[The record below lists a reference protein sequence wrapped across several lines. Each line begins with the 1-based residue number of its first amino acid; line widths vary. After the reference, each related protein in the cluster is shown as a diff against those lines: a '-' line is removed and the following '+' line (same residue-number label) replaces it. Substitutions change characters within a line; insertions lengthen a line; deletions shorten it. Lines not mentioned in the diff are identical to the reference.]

1 MAKSKTA
8 VIVLLVPLILISGL
22 SIAHSDSNTGF
33 VTPYSGTPEYEYL
46 SAPETA
52 SASQLS
58 QPIGQELADQIAT
71 AMNFNKSDSL
81 TNLQY
86 IEFVSGGGVNGD
98 PVRAVLLGQA
108 VNLFINND
116 GFPLYSNVDGVVT
129 TSVLSSLGL
138 MVNPSGSL
146 ESLANS
152 ESPAKQ
158 VNQDLAPGS
167 AGYMGTWCR
176 DNGCQSSIDALYQT
190 PYTSEVV
197 LGAISQDLSVP
208 VQLVTNTKNGSSV
221 KVGMSMTPSIWL
233 VNFILLYVLNPKL
246 AALMPSHWEPIPAS
260 VANALK
266 LYGGQVPFS
275 QFASELPSYESLLS
289 IFAGKE
295 VRGSGPPPAGPALQA
310 ELNQPK
316 SVAVDAAG
324 NVYIAD
330 AGNGVIE
337 KVTPGGDLSVIAG
350 GGATPPSTTP
360 GPATSA
366 ALSFPSGVAVDANGN
381 VYIADAGNNV
391 IEKVTPDGDLSV
403 IAGGGA
409 TPPSTTP
416 GPATSAQLISPSGV
430 AVDAAGNVHI
440 ADTGNNVIEKV
451 TPDGDLSV
459 IAGGGGTLPSTTSGP
474 ATSALLN
481 GPRGVAVDTAG
492 NVYIADTGNNFVEV
506 VDFVSGRISLLA
518 GGGGTTPQASQ
529 ASNSWDGHFGLGT
542 NIALNG
548 PRGVAVDASGIVYI
562 ADTGNNV
569 IERVTS
575 SILSVVAGGG
585 TASPSP
591 LGPATHKL
599 LNAPNGVAVVP
610 SGTLYIADTDH
621 DVVERIQGIM
631 TARAR
636 QLRFT
641 G

>member
-52 SASQLS
+52 STSQLS

-316 SVAVDAAG
+316 SVAVDADG

-330 AGNGVIE
+330 AGNQVIE
-337 KVTPGGDLSVIAG
+337 KVTPDGNLSVIAG
-350 GGATPPSTTP
+350 GGA
-360 GPATSA
+360 
-366 ALSFPSGVAVDANGN
+366 AL
-381 VYIADAGNNV
+381 
-391 IEKVTPDGDLSV
+391 
-403 IAGGGA
+403 
-409 TPPSTTP
+409 PSTTP
-416 GPATSAQLISPSGV
+416 GPATSAQLNSPSGV
-430 AVDAAGNVHI
+430 AADRAGNVYI
-440 ADTGNNVIEKV
+440 ADTGNNFVEVV
-451 TPDGDLSV
+451 TLDGNLKV
-459 IAGGGGTLPSTTSGP
+459 IAGGGATLPSTTPGP
-474 ATSALLN
+474 ATSASLN
-481 GPRGVAVDTAG
+481 SPRGVAVDTVG

>member
-98 PVRAVLLGQA
+98 PVKAVLLGQA

-330 AGNGVIE
+330 AGNNVIE
-337 KVTPGGDLSVIAG
+337 KVTPDGNLSVIAG

-360 GPATSA
+360 GLATSA
-366 ALSFPSGVAVDANGN
+366 QLLSPNGVAVDANGN
-381 VYIADAGNNV
+381 VYIADTGNGV
-391 IEKVTPDGDLSV
+391 IEKVTPGGDLS
-403 IAGGGA
+403 I
-409 TPPSTTP
+409 
-416 GPATSAQLISPSGV
+416 
-430 AVDAAGNVHI
+430 
-440 ADTGNNVIEKV
+440 
-451 TPDGDLSV
+451 
-459 IAGGGGTLPSTTSGP
+459 IAGGGGTLPSTIPGL
-474 ATSALLN
+474 ATSVTLN
-481 GPRGVAVDTAG
+481 TPRGVAVDTAG

-529 ASNSWDGHFGLGT
+529 ASNDWDGHFGLGT

>member
-98 PVRAVLLGQA
+98 PVKAVLLGQA

-316 SVAVDAAG
+316 SVAVDA
-324 NVYIAD
+324 
-330 AGNGVIE
+330 
-337 KVTPGGDLSVIAG
+337 
-350 GGATPPSTTP
+350 
-360 GPATSA
+360 
-366 ALSFPSGVAVDANGN
+366 NGN

-391 IEKVTPDGDLSV
+391 IEKVTPDGNLSV
-403 IAGGGA
+403 IAGGG
-409 TPPSTTP
+409 TLTPSTVA
-416 GPATSAQLISPSGV
+416 GPATSVALNSPSGV
-430 AVDAAGNVHI
+430 AVDAAGNVYI
-440 ADTGNNVIEKV
+440 ADTGNNFVEIV
-451 TPDGDLSV
+451 TPDGNLKV

-506 VDFVSGRISLLA
+506 VDFVSGHISLLA

-529 ASNSWDGHFGLGT
+529 ASNDWDGHFGLGT

-610 SGTLYIADTDH
+610 SGTLYIADTNH
-621 DVVERIQGIM
+621 DVVERVQGIM

>member
-98 PVRAVLLGQA
+98 PVKAVLLGQA

-330 AGNGVIE
+330 AGN
-337 KVTPGGDLSVIAG
+337 
-350 GGATPPSTTP
+350 
-360 GPATSA
+360 
-366 ALSFPSGVAVDANGN
+366 
-381 VYIADAGNNV
+381 NV
-391 IEKVTPDGDLSV
+391 IEKVTPDGNLSV

-409 TPPSTTP
+409 LTPSTVA
-416 GPATSAQLISPSGV
+416 GPATLVALNGPSGV
-430 AVDAAGNVHI
+430 AVDAAGNVYI
-440 ADTGNNVIEKV
+440 ADTGNNFVEIV
-451 TPDGDLSV
+451 TPDGNLKV

-506 VDFVSGRISLLA
+506 VDFVSGHISLLA

-529 ASNSWDGHFGLGT
+529 ASNDWDGHFGLGT

-610 SGTLYIADTDH
+610 SGTLYIADTNH
-621 DVVERIQGIM
+621 DVVERVQGIM

>member
-98 PVRAVLLGQA
+98 PVKAVLLGQA

-316 SVAVDAAG
+316 SVAVDA
-324 NVYIAD
+324 
-330 AGNGVIE
+330 
-337 KVTPGGDLSVIAG
+337 
-350 GGATPPSTTP
+350 
-360 GPATSA
+360 
-366 ALSFPSGVAVDANGN
+366 NGN

-391 IEKVTPDGDLSV
+391 IEKVTPDGNLSV

-409 TPPSTTP
+409 LTPSTVA
-416 GPATSAQLISPSGV
+416 GPATLVALNGPSGV
-430 AVDAAGNVHI
+430 AVDAAGNVYI
-440 ADTGNNVIEKV
+440 ADTGNNFVEIV
-451 TPDGDLSV
+451 TPDGNLKV

-506 VDFVSGRISLLA
+506 VDFVSGHISLLA

-529 ASNSWDGHFGLGT
+529 ASNDWDGHFGLGT

-610 SGTLYIADTDH
+610 SGTLYIADTNH
-621 DVVERIQGIM
+621 DVVERVQGIM

>member
-52 SASQLS
+52 STSQLS

-316 SVAVDAAG
+316 SVAVDADG

-330 AGNGVIE
+330 AGNQVIE
-337 KVTPGGDLSVIAG
+337 KVTPDGNLSVIAG
-350 GGATPPSTTP
+350 GGA
-360 GPATSA
+360 
-366 ALSFPSGVAVDANGN
+366 AL
-381 VYIADAGNNV
+381 
-391 IEKVTPDGDLSV
+391 
-403 IAGGGA
+403 
-409 TPPSTTP
+409 PSTTP
-416 GPATSAQLISPSGV
+416 GPATSAQLNSPSGV
-430 AVDAAGNVHI
+430 AADRAGNVYI
-440 ADTGNNVIEKV
+440 ADTGNNFVEVV
-451 TPDGDLSV
+451 TLDGNLKV
-459 IAGGGGTLPSTTSGP
+459 IAGGGATLPSTTPGP
-474 ATSALLN
+474 ATSASLN
-481 GPRGVAVDTAG
+481 SPRGVAVDTVG

-506 VDFVSGRISLLA
+506 VDFVSGHISLLA

>member
-98 PVRAVLLGQA
+98 PVKAVLLGQA

-337 KVTPGGDLSVIAG
+337 KVTPDGNLSVIAG
-350 GGATPPSTTP
+350 GGALTPSTVA
-360 GPATSA
+360 GPATLV
-366 ALSFPSGVAVDANGN
+366 ALNG
-381 VYIADAGNNV
+381 
-391 IEKVTPDGDLSV
+391 
-403 IAGGGA
+403 
-409 TPPSTTP
+409 
-416 GPATSAQLISPSGV
+416 PSGV
-430 AVDAAGNVHI
+430 AVDAAGNVYI
-440 ADTGNNVIEKV
+440 ADTGNNFVEIV
-451 TPDGDLSV
+451 TPDGNLKV

-506 VDFVSGRISLLA
+506 VDFVSGHISLLA

-529 ASNSWDGHFGLGT
+529 ASNDWDGHFGLGT

-610 SGTLYIADTDH
+610 SGTLYIADTNH
-621 DVVERIQGIM
+621 DVVERVQGIM

>member
-52 SASQLS
+52 STSQLS

-316 SVAVDAAG
+316 SVAVDADG

-330 AGNGVIE
+330 AGNQVIE
-337 KVTPGGDLSVIAG
+337 KVTPDGNLSVIAG
-350 GGATPPSTTP
+350 GGA
-360 GPATSA
+360 
-366 ALSFPSGVAVDANGN
+366 AL
-381 VYIADAGNNV
+381 
-391 IEKVTPDGDLSV
+391 
-403 IAGGGA
+403 
-409 TPPSTTP
+409 PSTTP
-416 GPATSAQLISPSGV
+416 GPATSAQLNSPSGV
-430 AVDAAGNVHI
+430 AADRAGNVYI
-440 ADTGNNVIEKV
+440 ADTGNNFVEVV
-451 TPDGDLSV
+451 TLDGNLKV
-459 IAGGGGTLPSTTSGP
+459 IAGGGATLPSTTSGP
-474 ATSALLN
+474 ATSASLN
-481 GPRGVAVDTAG
+481 SPRGVAVDTVG

>member
-98 PVRAVLLGQA
+98 PVKAVLLGQA

-337 KVTPGGDLSVIAG
+337 KVTPDGDLSVIAG
-350 GGATPPSTTP
+350 GGATLPSTTP

-391 IEKVTPDGDLSV
+391 IEKVTPDGNLSV

-409 TPPSTTP
+409 LTPSTVA
-416 GPATSAQLISPSGV
+416 GPATSA
-430 AVDAAGNVHI
+430 A
-440 ADTGNNVIEKV
+440 
-451 TPDGDLSV
+451 
-459 IAGGGGTLPSTTSGP
+459 
-474 ATSALLN
+474 LN
-481 GPRGVAVDTAG
+481 GPSGVAVDTAG

-506 VDFVSGRISLLA
+506 VDFVSGHISLLA

-529 ASNSWDGHFGLGT
+529 ASNDWDGHFGLGT

-610 SGTLYIADTDH
+610 SGTLYIADTNH
-621 DVVERIQGIM
+621 DVVERVQGIM

>member
-197 LGAISQDLSVP
+197 LGAFSQDLSVP

-337 KVTPGGDLSVIAG
+337 KVTPG
-350 GGATPPSTTP
+350 
-360 GPATSA
+360 
-366 ALSFPSGVAVDANGN
+366 
-381 VYIADAGNNV
+381 
-391 IEKVTPDGDLSV
+391 GDLSV

>member
-98 PVRAVLLGQA
+98 PVKAVLLGQA

-337 KVTPGGDLSVIAG
+337 KVTPDGDLSVIAG
-350 GGATPPSTTP
+350 GGATLPSTTP

-391 IEKVTPDGDLSV
+391 IEKVTPDGNLSV

-409 TPPSTTP
+409 LTPSTVA
-416 GPATSAQLISPSGV
+416 GPATLVALNGPSGV
-430 AVDAAGNVHI
+430 AVDA
-440 ADTGNNVIEKV
+440 
-451 TPDGDLSV
+451 
-459 IAGGGGTLPSTTSGP
+459 
-474 ATSALLN
+474 
-481 GPRGVAVDTAG
+481 AG

-506 VDFVSGRISLLA
+506 VDFVSGHISLLA

-529 ASNSWDGHFGLGT
+529 ASNDWDGHFGLGT

-610 SGTLYIADTDH
+610 SGTLYIADTNH
-621 DVVERIQGIM
+621 DVVERVQGIM

>member
-98 PVRAVLLGQA
+98 PVKAVLLGQA

-316 SVAVDAAG
+316 SVAVDADG

-330 AGNGVIE
+330 AGNQVIE
-337 KVTPGGDLSVIAG
+337 KVTPDGNLSVIAG

-381 VYIADAGNNV
+381 VYIADA
-391 IEKVTPDGDLSV
+391 
-403 IAGGGA
+403 
-409 TPPSTTP
+409 
-416 GPATSAQLISPSGV
+416 
-430 AVDAAGNVHI
+430 
-440 ADTGNNVIEKV
+440 GNNVIEKV

>member
-98 PVRAVLLGQA
+98 PVKAALLGQA

-138 MVNPSGSL
+138 MVNPSGLL

-176 DNGCQSSIDALYQT
+176 DNGCQSSIDALYRT

-260 VANALK
+260 VANALE

-316 SVAVDAAG
+316 SVAVDTAG

-337 KVTPGGDLSVIAG
+337 KVTPGGNLSVIAG

-366 ALSFPSGVAVDANGN
+366 TLNG
-381 VYIADAGNNV
+381 
-391 IEKVTPDGDLSV
+391 
-403 IAGGGA
+403 
-409 TPPSTTP
+409 
-416 GPATSAQLISPSGV
+416 PSGV
-430 AVDAAGNVHI
+430 AVDAAGNVYI
-440 ADTGNNVIEKV
+440 ADTGNNFVERV
-451 TPDGDLSV
+451 TPDGNLKV

-474 ATSALLN
+474 ATSASLN
-481 GPRGVAVDTAG
+481 GPRGVAVDAAG

-529 ASNSWDGHFGLGT
+529 ASNDWNGHFGLGT

-610 SGTLYIADTDH
+610 SGTLYIADTNH
-621 DVVERIQGIM
+621 DVVERVQGIM

-636 QLRFT
+636 RLRFT

>member
-98 PVRAVLLGQA
+98 PVKAVLLGQA

-330 AGNGVIE
+330 
-337 KVTPGGDLSVIAG
+337 
-350 GGATPPSTTP
+350 
-360 GPATSA
+360 
-366 ALSFPSGVAVDANGN
+366 
-381 VYIADAGNNV
+381 
-391 IEKVTPDGDLSV
+391 
-403 IAGGGA
+403 
-409 TPPSTTP
+409 
-416 GPATSAQLISPSGV
+416 
-430 AVDAAGNVHI
+430 
-440 ADTGNNVIEKV
+440 
-451 TPDGDLSV
+451 
-459 IAGGGGTLPSTTSGP
+459 
-474 ATSALLN
+474 
-481 GPRGVAVDTAG
+481 
-492 NVYIADTGNNFVEV
+492 TGNNFVEV
-506 VDFVSGRISLLA
+506 VDFVSGHISLLA

-529 ASNSWDGHFGLGT
+529 ASNDWDGHFGLGT

-610 SGTLYIADTDH
+610 SGTLYIADTNH
-621 DVVERIQGIM
+621 DVVERVQGIM

>member
-98 PVRAVLLGQA
+98 PVKAVLLGQA

-337 KVTPGGDLSVIAG
+337 KVTPDGDLSVIAG
-350 GGATPPSTTP
+350 GGATLPSTPP

-366 ALSFPSGVAVDANGN
+366 ALSFPS
-381 VYIADAGNNV
+381 
-391 IEKVTPDGDLSV
+391 
-403 IAGGGA
+403 
-409 TPPSTTP
+409 
-416 GPATSAQLISPSGV
+416 
-430 AVDAAGNVHI
+430 
-440 ADTGNNVIEKV
+440 
-451 TPDGDLSV
+451 
-459 IAGGGGTLPSTTSGP
+459 
-474 ATSALLN
+474 
-481 GPRGVAVDTAG
+481 GVAVDTAG

-506 VDFVSGRISLLA
+506 VDFVSGHISLLA

-529 ASNSWDGHFGLGT
+529 ASNDWDGHFGLGT

-610 SGTLYIADTDH
+610 SGTLYIADTNH
-621 DVVERIQGIM
+621 DVVERVQGIM

>member
-98 PVRAVLLGQA
+98 PVKAVLLGQA

-366 ALSFPSGVAVDANGN
+366 
-381 VYIADAGNNV
+381 
-391 IEKVTPDGDLSV
+391 
-403 IAGGGA
+403 
-409 TPPSTTP
+409 
-416 GPATSAQLISPSGV
+416 QLISPSGV